1 MQRNTFVMAGL
12 LFAAL
17 GLTSMAHA
25 ACSCAAGAIRL
36 NHTQINTKLSGKVVC
51 ALFGSGASE
60 ERWQE
65 SHQGDGIVGGT
76 ISELGNVSGGEPVG
90 SWIINGTGANA
101 TVTYTYNGGTSYSYE
116 VCEEGTNVHFCGIRA
131 ITNATVGS
139 AKCW

>member
-17 GLTSMAHA
+17 GVTSMAHA
-25 ACSCAAGAIRL
+25 ACSCATGGTRL
-36 NHTQINTKLSGKVVC
+36 DENGINTKLAGKVVC
-51 ALFGSGASE
+51 ALFGSGPST

-65 SHQGDGIVGGT
+65 LHNGDGIAGGT
-76 ISELGNVSGGEPVG
+76 ISELGNVAGGETVG
-90 SWIINGTGANA
+90 SWKIVGTGENA
-101 TVTYTYNGGTSYSYE
+101 VITYSYIGGTSYSYE